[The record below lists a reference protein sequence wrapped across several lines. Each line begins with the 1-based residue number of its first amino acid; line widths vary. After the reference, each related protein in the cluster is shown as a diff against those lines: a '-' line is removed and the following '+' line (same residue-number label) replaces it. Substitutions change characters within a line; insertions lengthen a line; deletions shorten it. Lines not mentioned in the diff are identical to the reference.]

1 MTDTTQTTD
10 TPLPVTLDA
19 DRTPVDAQ
27 GRYVPHFRDEADTVH
42 FFAVVE
48 RPPDSPLPEIA
59 AHELRYFRVP
69 PGEEAQ
75 IAASQ
80 PVMPVNDPATSPW
93 PLPALAWYL
102 EEGDL
107 AAAQALARDTA
118 EQFSLPR
125 TPDSGWYHFDTALV
139 AAPPQGAAD
148 GTSVGVVD
156 VYANHENGGWAARY
170 LPLGEF
176 DTRDEALAYQQDTLL
191 TRLSEDRTSAFAP
204 AGLQRQPGDLRAH
217 RAGRSRRRADRPART
232 ARRAAPA
239 RLRRRRRARL
249 GAAHRAGMGR
259 LSRPRAES

>member
-1 MTDTTQTTD
+1 MTNEHTRTVPNDAVQAEVT
-10 TPLPVTLDA
+10 LPVTLDA

-69 PGEEAQ
+69 PGEDAQ
-75 IAASQ
+75 IAGSE

-125 TPDSGWYHFDTALV
+125 TP
-139 AAPPQGAAD
+139 
-148 GTSVGVVD
+148 
-156 VYANHENGGWAARY
+156 E
-170 LPLGEF
+170 
-176 DTRDEALAYQQDTLL
+176 
-191 TRLSEDRTSAFAP
+191 TRLVS
-204 AGLQRQPGDLRAH
+204 LRH
-217 RAGRSRRRADRPART
+217 RAGGGSAAGRSGWHQRRRGRCLRQPRKRRLGGALAAAGRVRH
-232 ARRAAPA
+232 ARRGAGLPAGDAAHPHQ
-239 RLRRRRRARL
+239 RRPRRRRSPRRGSTPARPSTS
-249 GAAHRAGMGR
+249 A
-259 LSRPRAES
+259 SRWPKPTPP